1 MDPTPEPLTKAD
13 PSAFALRAQPRPV
26 TRLSRRTLA
35 IASAVLALLVVVALW
50 WALTWKPPKL
60 AADQQL
66 YATEVKPDDSLAVP
80 PPGYADLTRRPVAPS
95 TTPSQTLPP
104 SPRPPLGTPSGGG
117 SASPEMQE
125 RDRQRQ
131 QAAASPVFF
140 TVTAHIATPSQEV
153 REAPGQGGAVSSGEE
168 VGDDSDPNQ
177 QARKRAFLQGP
188 ADTATMTAHR
198 LQQPA
203 SPYII
208 QAGTVLAAALVTGLN
223 SDLPGQ
229 VIAQV
234 TEDIYDS
241 VTGRFLLIPQGARLL
256 GTYDNAVTYGQSRIL
271 VVWTRLL
278 LPNGKSLVL
287 DRLPATDTEGHAG
300 LEDEV
305 DYHTSRLLRGM
316 VLSTLL
322 GVSGELASNGDTQT
336 SGGGNVVVAVR
347 QSGDNAAN
355 QVGQRLAAKDLGVQ
369 PTLTDRPGLS
379 LRVLVNCD
387 LVLGP
392 YSQE

>member
-1 MDPTPEPLTKAD
+1 MDPTQNPPPKAD
-13 PSAFALRAQPRPV
+13 PAAFALRARPRPV
-26 TRLSRRTLA
+26 TRLSRRTLGV
-35 IASAVLALLVVVALW
+35 ASAVLALLVVVAVW

-60 AADQQL
+60 TADQQL

-80 PPGYADLTRRPVAPS
+80 PPGYADLTRRPAAPAAS
-95 TTPSQTLPP
+95 PSVLPPP
-104 SPRPPLGTPSGGG
+104 SPMPAFTSPGGPAN
-117 SASPEMQE
+117 SAAQE
-125 RDRQRQ
+125 RNRRRQ

>member
-1 MDPTPEPLTKAD
+1 MEPTQETPPPKAD
-13 PSAFALRAQPRPV
+13 PAAFALRARPRPV
-26 TRLSRRTLA
+26 TRLSRRTLG
-35 IASAVLALLVVVALW
+35 IASAVLALLVVVAVW
-50 WALTWKPPKL
+50 WALSWKPPKL
-60 AADQQL
+60 TADQQL
-66 YATEVKPDDSLAVP
+66 YATEVKPDDSLAAS
-80 PPGYADLTRRPVAPS
+80 PPGYADLTRRPAVPPA
-95 TTPSQTLPP
+95 SQPPLLPPP
-104 SPRPPLGTPSGGG
+104 SPMPAFTSPGGP
-117 SASPEMQE
+117 ANQAAQE

-140 TVTAHIATPSQEV
+140 TVIAHAASPSQEAKDGA
-153 REAPGQGGAVSSGEE
+153 EQGSAVPSDEKVGE
-168 VGDDSDPNQ
+168 DNDPNQ
-177 QARKRAFLQGP
+177 QARKRAFLKGP
-188 ADTATMTAHR
+188 ADTATVTAHR
-198 LQQPA
+198 LQPPV
-203 SPYII
+203 SLYVI

-256 GTYDNAVTYGQSRIL
+256 GTYDSAVTYGQSRIL

-305 DYHTSRLLRGM
+305 DYHTGRLLRGM
-316 VLSTLL
+316 VFSTLL

-336 SGGGNVVVAVR
+336 SGGNVIVAVR

-379 LRVLVNCD
+379 LRVLVERD
-387 LVLGP
+387 MVLEP
-392 YSQE
+392 YSRK

>member
-1 MDPTPEPLTKAD
+1 MDPTPEPPTKAD
-13 PSAFALRAQPRPV
+13 PAAFALRARPRPV
-26 TRLSRRTLA
+26 TRLSRRTLG

-60 AADQQL
+60 TADQQL
-66 YATEVKPDDSLAVP
+66 YATEVKPDDSLTAP
-80 PPGYADLTRRPVAPS
+80 PPGYADLTRHPAVPPA
-95 TTPSQTLPP
+95 SQPLPPP
-104 SPRPPLGTPSGGG
+104 SPMPAFTSPGGPAN
-117 SASPEMQE
+117 SAAQE
-125 RDRQRQ
+125 RNRQRQ

-140 TVTAHIATPSQEV
+140 TVTAHAAGPLL
-153 REAPGQGGAVSSGEE
+153 EAKEEPGQGAAVAAGEE
-168 VGDDSDPNQ
+168 AEDNDPNQ
-177 QARKRAFLQGP
+177 QAHKRAFLHGP
-188 ADTATMTAHR
+188 ADTMTVAAHR
-198 LQQPA
+198 LQPPA
-203 SPYII
+203 SPYVI

-229 VIAQV
+229 VTAQV
-234 TEDIYDS
+234 TENIYDS

-256 GTYDNAVTYGQSRIL
+256 GTYDSAVTYGQSRIL

-305 DYHTSRLLRGM
+305 DYHTGRLLRGM

-336 SGGGNVVVAVR
+336 NGGGNVVVAVR

-369 PTLTDRPGLS
+369 PTLTDRPGLP
-379 LRVLVNCD
+379 LRVLVNRD
-387 LVLGP
+387 LMLEP
-392 YSQE
+392 YSQK

>member
-1 MDPTPEPLTKAD
+1 MDPTQEPLPKAD
-13 PSAFALRAQPRPV
+13 PAAFALRARPRPV
-26 TRLSRRTLA
+26 TRLSRRTLG
-35 IASAVLALLVVVALW
+35 IASAVLAMLVAVAVW

-60 AADQQL
+60 TADRQL

-80 PPGYADLTRRPVAPS
+80 PPGYADLTRRPAAPS
-95 TTPSQTLPP
+95 ASPAPMLPPP
-104 SPRPPLGTPSGGG
+104 SPMPAFTGPGGP
-117 SASPEMQE
+117 ANQAAQE

-140 TVTAHIATPSQEV
+140 TVTARAASPSQEAK
-153 REAPGQGGAVSSGEE
+153 EDAGQGGAVPSNEMVGE
-168 VGDDSDPNQ
+168 DSDPNQ
-177 QARKRAFLQGP
+177 QAHKRAFLHGP
-188 ADTATMTAHR
+188 ADTMTVTAHR
-198 LQQPA
+198 LQPPV
-203 SPYII
+203 SPYVI

-234 TEDIYDS
+234 TENVYDS

-256 GTYDNAVTYGQSRIL
+256 GTYDSAVTYGQSRIL

-278 LPNGKSLVL
+278 LPDGKSLVL

-305 DYHTSRLLRGM
+305 DYHTGRLLRGM

-369 PTLTDRPGLS
+369 PTLTDRPGLP
-379 LRVLVNCD
+379 LRVLVNRD
-387 LVLGP
+387 LVFR
-392 YSQE
+392 

>member
-1 MDPTPEPLTKAD
+1 MYPTPEPPTKAD
-13 PSAFALRAQPRPV
+13 PAAFALRARPRPV

-60 AADQQL
+60 TADQQL

-80 PPGYADLTRRPVAPS
+80 PPGYADLTRRPAAPAAS
-95 TTPSQTLPP
+95 PSVLPPP
-104 SPRPPLGTPSGGG
+104 SPMPAFTSPGGP
-117 SASPEMQE
+117 ANQAAQE

-140 TVTAHIATPSQEV
+140 TVTARGAASLEASG
-153 REAPGQGGAVSSGEE
+153 APGQGAAVSPGEE
-168 VGDDSDPNQ
+168 VGNYDDPNRQ
-177 QARKRAFLQGP
+177 VHKRAFLQGP

-256 GTYDNAVTYGQSRIL
+256 GTYDSAVTYGQSRIL

-305 DYHTSRLLRGM
+305 DYHTGRLLRGM

-336 SGGGNVVVAVR
+336 SGGGNVIVAVR

-355 QVGQRLAAKDLGVQ
+355 QMGQRLAAKDLGIQ
-369 PTLTDRPGLS
+369 PTLADRPGMP
-379 LRVLVNCD
+379 LRVLVNRD
-387 LVLGP
+387 LALER

>member
-1 MDPTPEPLTKAD
+1 M
-13 PSAFALRAQPRPV
+13 
-26 TRLSRRTLA
+26 
-35 IASAVLALLVVVALW
+35 
-50 WALTWKPPKL
+50 
-60 AADQQL
+60 
-66 YATEVKPDDSLAVP
+66 
-80 PPGYADLTRRPVAPS
+80 
-95 TTPSQTLPP
+95 
-104 SPRPPLGTPSGGG
+104 
-117 SASPEMQE
+117 
-125 RDRQRQ
+125 
-131 QAAASPVFF
+131 FF
-140 TVTAHIATPSQEV
+140 TVTARAASPSQEAK
-153 REAPGQGGAVSSGEE
+153 EDAGQGGAVPSNEMVGE
-168 VGDDSDPNQ
+168 DSDPNQ
-177 QARKRAFLQGP
+177 QAHKRAFLHGP
-188 ADTATMTAHR
+188 ADTMTVTAHR
-198 LQQPA
+198 LQPPV
-203 SPYII
+203 SPYVI

-234 TEDIYDS
+234 TENVYDS

-256 GTYDNAVTYGQSRIL
+256 GTYDSAVTYGQSRIL

-278 LPNGKSLVL
+278 LPDGKSLVL

-305 DYHTSRLLRGM
+305 DYHTGRLLRGM

-369 PTLTDRPGLS
+369 PTLTDRPGLP
-379 LRVLVNCD
+379 LRVLVNRD
-387 LVLGP
+387 LVFR
-392 YSQE
+392 

>member
-1 MDPTPEPLTKAD
+1 MDPTQEPPPKAD
-13 PSAFALRAQPRPV
+13 PAAFALRARPRPV
-26 TRLSRRTLA
+26 TRLSRRTLG
-35 IASAVLALLVVVALW
+35 IASAVLALLVVVAVW

-60 AADQQL
+60 TADQQL
-66 YATEVKPDDSLAVP
+66 YATEVKPDDSLAGS
-80 PPGYADLTRRPVAPS
+80 PPGYADLTRRPAVP
-95 TTPSQTLPP
+95 
-104 SPRPPLGTPSGGG
+104 
-117 SASPEMQE
+117 SASPSVLPPPLPMPAFTSPGGPANQAVQE

-140 TVTAHIATPSQEV
+140 TVTARAAGPSP
-153 REAPGQGGAVSSGEE
+153 EAKEALGQGAAVPAGDE
-168 VGDDSDPNQ
+168 VEDNDPNQ
-177 QARKRAFLQGP
+177 QAHKRAFLHGP
-188 ADTATMTAHR
+188 AETATVTAHR
-198 LQQPA
+198 LQPPV

-229 VIAQV
+229 VVAQV

-256 GTYDNAVTYGQSRIL
+256 GSYDSAVTYGQSRIL

-278 LPNGKSLVL
+278 LPDGKSLVL

-305 DYHTSRLLRGM
+305 DYHTGRLLRGM

-336 SGGGNVVVAVR
+336 SGGGNIVVAVR

-369 PTLTDRPGLS
+369 PTLMGRPGLP
-379 LRVLVNCD
+379 LRVLVNRD
-387 LVLGP
+387 MVLDP
-392 YSQE
+392 YSQK